1 MNIGDIGICEYG
13 KLWNFAVVKGFGKDI
28 TVAQLADQWEQ
39 FTVLRPSITGFI
51 SIQNFNSYPLLFYY
65 SWSII
70 NIGGSNLAGCDKE
83 PHQFNEGFMA
93 WWALDYA
100 NMVMSKIIFPFNVIV
115 CLI

>member
-93 WWALDYA
+93 SWALDYA

>member
-1 MNIGDIGICEYG
+1 MWTLEILGFVNM
-13 KLWNFAVVKGFGKDI
+13 WNFAVVKGFCKDI
-28 TVAQLADQWEQ
+28 TVAQLADKWEQ

-51 SIQNFNSYPLLFYY
+51 SIQNFKSYPLLFYY

-70 NIGGSNLAGCDKE
+70 NIGGSNLARCDKE

-93 WWALDYA
+93 SWALDYA
-100 NMVMSKIIFPFNVIV
+100 NMVLLSKIIFPFNVIV

>member
-13 KLWNFAVVKGFGKDI
+13 KLWNFSVVKGFGKDI

-93 WWALDYA
+93 SWALDYA